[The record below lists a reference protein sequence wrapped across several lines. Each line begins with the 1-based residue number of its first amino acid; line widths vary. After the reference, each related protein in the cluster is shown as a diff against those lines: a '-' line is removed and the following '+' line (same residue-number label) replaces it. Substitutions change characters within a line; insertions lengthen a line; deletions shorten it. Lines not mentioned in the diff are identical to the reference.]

1 MKMQLEEIKNQNAHQ
16 SISFKDAPP
25 EIQYAMAAKQG
36 LIPQEVA
43 DYVMQLAIQNQFPE
57 LAMRQQQEQVQQ
69 MQEQEEMQ
77 NLPPELQAQMQSP
90 EMPQEQ
96 IDQLLALQGM
106 NQQQQNNSR
115 ALTQPA
121 VENLLAGISPAL

>member
-57 LAMRQQQEQVQQ
+57 LAMRQQQEQIQQ

-77 NLPPELQAQMQSP
+77 NLPPELQAQMQNP
-90 EMPQEQ
+90 EMAQEQ
-96 IDQLLALQGM
+96 IDQLLAMQ
-106 NQQQQNNSR
+106 NQPQQNNSR